1 MFEADHMDVRN
12 WSDAQV
18 KNRLDAFM
26 DMLEQRKFR

>member
-1 MFEADHMDVRN
+1 MDVRN

-26 DMLEQRKFR
+26 DMLDQRKFSRTD